1 MVMRCIERLCGF
13 MSAWGEAARTE
24 VHIHLAGVRPRSLIA
39 TVAVMPADRTTLGD
53 TLIDVDA
60 NRDALG
66 QTYPGEDGIDD
77 SNALTVGRAFAT
89 LIARARL
96 STWPRTI

>member
-13 MSAWGEAARTE
+13 MSAWGEGARTE

-53 TLIDVDA
+53 TSSMWM
-60 NRDALG
+60 R
-66 QTYPGEDGIDD
+66 TGIRWARRTQVKMGLTV

-96 STWPRTI
+96 STWP